1 MKQLQ
6 IVSMTLAALLLAGCG
21 ATAATTAESES
32 TSAASA
38 AGATAES
45 APEATEAPEEQ
56 PAEAALPDG
65 VYTAEFVT
73 DSSMF
78 HASEA
83 VDGKGTLTVADGK
96 MTFHVSLQSQK
107 IVNLYVGMA
116 ADAADHEGDWLQ
128 PTVDTVTY
136 SDGTS
141 DEVYGYDIP
150 VEAVDTDFQLALL
163 GTKGTWYDH
172 VVSVENAVPAEL
184 PAAPAETPA
193 DGTYTC
199 DVTLE
204 GGSGRATVESPAAL
218 TVADGKMTAT
228 IVWSSPNY
236 DYMLIDGEK
245 YLPTNTEGNS
255 TFEIPVAALDTAL
268 AVTADTVAM
277 STPHEIDYTLTFDS
291 ATLAAAE

>member
-32 TSAASA
+32 TGAASA
-38 AGATAES
+38 AESTAES

-107 IVNLYVGMA
+107 IVNL
-116 ADAADHEGDWLQ
+116 
-128 PTVDTVTY
+128 
-136 SDGTS
+136 
-141 DEVYGYDIP
+141 
-150 VEAVDTDFQLALL
+150 
-163 GTKGTWYDH
+163 
-172 VVSVENAVPAEL
+172 
-184 PAAPAETPA
+184 
-193 DGTYTC
+193 
-199 DVTLE
+199 
-204 GGSGRATVESPAAL
+204 
-218 TVADGKMTAT
+218 
-228 IVWSSPNY
+228 
-236 DYMLIDGEK
+236 
-245 YLPTNTEGNS
+245 
-255 TFEIPVAALDTAL
+255 
-268 AVTADTVAM
+268 
-277 STPHEIDYTLTFDS
+277 
-291 ATLAAAE
+291 